1 MLFGALLN
9 PEGLD
14 MPNQPTRFHWKT
26 LLAACALG
34 LLIAL
39 FWVEVAEGN
48 KDLLHI
54 LQSLRG

>member
-1 MLFGALLN
+1 MAS
-9 PEGLD
+9 
-14 MPNQPTRFHWKT
+14 QPTRFHWRT